1 VKEKIYVM
9 LNQAVLMLGS
19 LFVLKLLTNYL
30 SVDQFGIYS
39 LILSVM
45 ALVAILPFN
54 SVSQA
59 NIRYFSIYQNK
70 RKLPEFIHLA
80 RKWFVLFS
88 FFYGLLFLISALL
101 LNYDWKLLTTIYFLI
116 IAEVAKTSLRGIV
129 NSARKRKNV
138 AISGLIE
145 FTLKLVLIYLAYK
158 YIGLNIYWT
167 IAIFIVANM
176 FSIYPVWV
184 SFIRTTKKPKD
195 KFKNILEKRM
205 FWFSLPLIIWGVF
218 GWARDM
224 SNRWYLE
231 WFVDTES
238 VAIFTV
244 LASIALILPTAIQS
258 LVNAY
263 YIPIIYQKE
272 NKQPGY
278 TAKFM
283 NRFAIY
289 FVVFSSF
296 LAFFLSIFSSEVV
309 VLFSSA
315 VYVDYAPALTWMVF
329 AYSLYILSSIMA
341 IEVFAAKKT
350 FYLLLPNI
358 VPGII
363 SMLLGYY
370 MIKKYGLDG
379 AFYSYLIT
387 YSAYAVLMFA
397 TIYVFRRKEL
407 ALERIS

>member
-1 VKEKIYVM
+1 
-9 LNQAVLMLGS
+9 
-19 LFVLKLLTNYL
+19 
-30 SVDQFGIYS
+30 
-39 LILSVM
+39 
-45 ALVAILPFN
+45 
-54 SVSQA
+54 
-59 NIRYFSIYQNK
+59 
-70 RKLPEFIHLA
+70 
-80 RKWFVLFS
+80 
-88 FFYGLLFLISALL
+88 
-101 LNYDWKLLTTIYFLI
+101 
-116 IAEVAKTSLRGIV
+116 
-129 NSARKRKNV
+129 
-138 AISGLIE
+138 
-145 FTLKLVLIYLAYK
+145 
-158 YIGLNIYWT
+158 
-167 IAIFIVANM
+167 
-176 FSIYPVWV
+176 
-184 SFIRTTKKPKD
+184 
-195 KFKNILEKRM
+195 
-205 FWFSLPLIIWGVF
+205 
-218 GWARDM
+218 M

>member
-1 VKEKIYVM
+1 
-9 LNQAVLMLGS
+9 MLGS